1 LLCNFSHNQKK
12 KENRVGM
19 GNSTQ
24 KTFTGSINNNS
35 SGHSRWSVDGGEGM
49 NALTFASKMK
59 NNFPQ

>member
-1 LLCNFSHNQKK
+1 
-12 KENRVGM
+12 M